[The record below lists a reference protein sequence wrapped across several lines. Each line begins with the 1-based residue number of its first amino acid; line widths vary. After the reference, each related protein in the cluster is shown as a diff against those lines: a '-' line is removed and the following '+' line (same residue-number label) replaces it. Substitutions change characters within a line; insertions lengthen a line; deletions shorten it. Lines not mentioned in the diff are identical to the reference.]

1 MYSSLWAAMGTVVQY
16 PQKSSRDYTK
26 AELAFYKK
34 RNRRIQVIA
43 NKLKIENHGL
53 GTLYLLDRID
63 DFLKLARTMD
73 NYQTEERIARAEA
86 AYEALPDDV
95 KKARKRLKWPL
106 YH

>member
-1 MYSSLWAAMGTVVQY
+1 MVNPIWVAMGTIVQY
-16 PQKSSRDYTK
+16 PQKRSRDYTK
-26 AELAFYKK
+26 AQLAFFKK
-34 RNRRIQVIA
+34 RNRRIEVIA
-43 NKLKIENHGL
+43 NKLKIEDHGL

-63 DFLKLARTMD
+63 DFLKLARTQD

-86 AYEALPDDV
+86 AYEALPEDV